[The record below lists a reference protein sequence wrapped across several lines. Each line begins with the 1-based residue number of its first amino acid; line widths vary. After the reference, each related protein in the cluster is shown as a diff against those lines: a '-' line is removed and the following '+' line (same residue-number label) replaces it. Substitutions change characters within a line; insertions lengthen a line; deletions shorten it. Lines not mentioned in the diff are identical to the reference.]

1 MEIKA
6 YYSLADKEHWLQ
18 EIQKSDWRAGRW
30 LYELLRGEKLK
41 ALCGQRTEVY
51 LLTDGRRLAAFCT
64 LAEVDDVRDTG
75 LGPWVGF
82 VYTFP
87 AYRGHRYMGLLLQ
100 HAQAAAKSSGASRV
114 YISTGETGLYEK
126 YGYAFYG
133 MMKDHNGEDSRV
145 YSIEV

>member
-64 LAEVDDVRDTG
+64 LAEVDDVRDTD

-100 HAQAAAKSSGASRV
+100 HAQAAFCKSCCVHVHWFSGF
-114 YISTGETGLYEK
+114 I
-126 YGYAFYG
+126 
-133 MMKDHNGEDSRV
+133 
-145 YSIEV
+145 